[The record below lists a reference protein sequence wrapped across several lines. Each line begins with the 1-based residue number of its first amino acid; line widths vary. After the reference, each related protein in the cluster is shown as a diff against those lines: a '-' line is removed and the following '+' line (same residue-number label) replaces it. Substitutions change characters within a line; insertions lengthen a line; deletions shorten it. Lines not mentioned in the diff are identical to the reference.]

1 MVVLAL
7 KVQPRPV
14 SPRGVF
20 HFQPTMRFR
29 CLSEAQAEELRA
41 WASLWLIECADA
53 GFMTPPYAADDA
65 MIERALALYDAGLY
79 PVEAAHVMFGKLH

>member
-1 MVVLAL
+1 
-7 KVQPRPV
+7 
-14 SPRGVF
+14 
-20 HFQPTMRFR
+20 MRFR